1 MPKAYE
7 RGPAEES
14 LQTDLVSLQQDL
26 AKDEALMLTAKALMP
41 DSLLD
46 HIIDLV
52 HH

>member
-7 RGPAEES
+7 CGPAEES
-14 LQTDLVSLQQDL
+14 LRKDLISLQRDL

-41 DSLLD
+41 DSLWD
-46 HIIDLV
+46 HIIDLT